1 MGPFG
6 VKQKLIDRRAI
17 ACHAQLGR
25 RTSPGES
32 RLDRVVNS
40 LHGNGN
46 LGGAALGFFITFEN
60 DYTLY
65 FSGSTDLTLDMK
77 LWGELYKPDA
87 AILYFASSMDPRDV
101 ARMAQFLSE
110 KNPNLKTVIPSHHRL
125 KQTAGRTPADLGES
139 LTALGVK
146 AKLLDPQLGKVYT
159 LSK

>member
-1 MGPFG
+1 VRDERPWVGDAPQAAWYQFSP
-6 VKQKLIDRRAI
+6 DRKGA
-17 ACHAQLGR
+17 
-25 RTSPGES
+25 
-32 RLDRVVNS
+32 
-40 LHGNGN
+40 NG
-46 LGGAALGFFITFEN
+46 
-60 DYTLY
+60 YTLY

-77 LWGELYKPDA
+77 LWGELFKPDA
-87 AILYFASSMDPRDV
+87 AILYLSSKMDPRDV
-101 ARMAQFLSE
+101 ALPAQFLSE